1 MESPTIPKGNRFLKA
16 TVWVNIIPMLMQL
29 ACLCSIIASF
39 FSHPHAVNEQP
50 SDLTRFL
57 IQLMVTACL
66 IGLMCYPLGFVMM
79 CIALFKRRFR
89 EKWFFWFAIIYS
101 TLLIALPIIGTLGG
115 LILLIYTIN
124 HSQEFDSHRTTT
136 SLTET
141 LSPDPKLHRKIK
153 IAYLCISAWIFIPI
167 IITII
172 GAIAASLLNV
182 KHSNG
187 SVEPYFVSGID
198 IAPIFL
204 TFQFIGWLNLLTLP
218 TGIVM
223 LVIAT
228 IVYAVNKLKANR

>member
-16 TVWVNIIPMLMQL
+16 TVWVNIMPMLMQL
-29 ACLCSIIASF
+29 ACLLSIIASF

-79 CIALFKRRFR
+79 CIALFKLRCR
-89 EKWFFWFAIIYS
+89 EKWFFWFSIVYS
-101 TLLIALPIIGTLGG
+101 TLLIALPIIGTIGG

-124 HSQEFDSHRTTT
+124 HSQEFVCLQTTPTPTRT
-136 SLTET
+136 SN
-141 LSPDPKLHRKIK
+141 SDPKLQRNIK
-153 IAYLCISAWIFIPI
+153 IAYLCISAWIFVPI

-172 GAIAASLLNV
+172 GETAASILNV
-182 KHSNG
+182 KQSDG
-187 SVEPYFVSGID
+187 SVEPYFVKGID
-198 IAPIFL
+198 ISPFFGAIQL
-204 TFQFIGWLNLLTLP
+204 IGWLNLLTLP
-218 TGIVM
+218 TGIIM

-228 IVYAVNKLKANR
+228 IVYAVNKLKANQ